1 MPNLGWRAAIG
12 RAVTTLGTVLYPH
25 PDFLCPPPPPR
36 PRPPLP
42 GHPELLGTRPNRAE
56 RAVLRALSG

>member
-1 MPNLGWRAAIG
+1 MPRLIREWRATLG

-25 PDFLCPPPPPR
+25 PDFLCAPPR
-36 PRPPLP
+36 PHPPLP
-42 GHPELLGTRPNRAE
+42 GHPELLGTAPSRAE